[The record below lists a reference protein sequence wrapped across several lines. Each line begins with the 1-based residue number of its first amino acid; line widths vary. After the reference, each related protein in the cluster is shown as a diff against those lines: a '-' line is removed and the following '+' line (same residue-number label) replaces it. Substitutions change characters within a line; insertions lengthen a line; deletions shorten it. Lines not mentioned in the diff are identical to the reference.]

1 MNNKL
6 TPKQREHIGR
16 VKMLACSVCGK
27 PGPSDAHHIEQKLQ
41 YCVVALCRDCH
52 NNWHG
57 TKAIWRVYKM
67 DELSALNKTIENLV
81 NQGLGNNSKTDLNDF

>member
-16 VKMLACSVCGK
+16 VKMLCCSVCEK
-27 PGPSDAHHIEQKLQ
+27 LGPSDAHHIEQALQ

-52 NNWHG
+52 NSWHG
-57 TKAIWRVYKM
+57 TKSIWKVYKM
-67 DELSALNKTIENLV
+67 DELKALNVTIKNLLD
-81 NQGLGNNSKTDLNDF
+81 QNNSNNSTEYF